1 MLDTKTNFV
10 DEKVE
15 IDPKDLQVSF
25 DNNTTETKDTETK
38 DKETNNDS
46 KIVKVSLGND
56 AEALAE
62 EKSKPKDKQDKNKI
76 KQLEKSIKDREKEI
90 KDQVKNNKKYKPN
103 TNAWNGVIDDE
114 NADDLSY
121 IVNNWKLIPQKSSFI
136 NAANGLINKD
146 TKNVA
151 KDREYYL
158 NLTQRGFEEWNGMQE
173 NPDDPDN
180 YKKWEEEN
188 QKWKDNVDKALE
200 KYTEWD
206 KDKESKYYYS
216 SSNLHSALSNAKAA
230 GDYDAAVI
238 LNLAYRN
245 AKENEKWENNI
256 DKVLEKYTHYDKD
269 SEYYYT
275 SNNLSYALIN
285 AEAEGDYEAV
295 YTLREAYKNAVEN
308 EKAQKEKPA
317 KDGEQTFTKEEAWE
331 IYYSPTG
338 TAIGL
343 FENFNNTL
351 GMTAEEARKEF
362 LSKNPNPSES
372 AKKAFR
378 DVYKTELVEGK
389 VTASEEDQTEN
400 LQVGGKAPRETLN
413 EAQSKVSKNI
423 KDLVLDEVYQT
434 LTDDEK
440 RDALKKATER
450 ALNEY
455 SSSFIDKVNAREDAA
470 QLSKFLPRFAIQHYL
485 EGDFG
490 ERKTPKSLGTLGYF
504 LLDKVGKSLVNA
516 SQVAR
521 GFSPTERTVLEDYNK
536 TMLENAFDRDNE
548 NRKKILMSSLD
559 TLIKDSEVLRELG
572 ISDFKVFDNFT
583 EKVLTQYQDNIQNV
597 NLDKI
602 LKEKADF
609 IENLPEAEKNKYI
622 GYIIATGVSEPDSA
636 AYLVATYRE
645 AEMELKFAKTD
656 AEKYAAQKSKM
667 EIDLKLNGIKTN
679 NELLSGQLDSVK
691 IKNEK
696 DRATMTAEIEAVILE
711 NKQLIE
717 DIKKA
722 RTENEYLAKEKE
734 KELEKKVAD
743 IVSTYATVGT
753 NIGDTVANIIDAVIP
768 GKSRGK

>member
-10 DEKVE
+10 DGKVE

-38 DKETNNDS
+38 DES

-56 AEALAE
+56 SEALAE
-62 EKSKPKDKQDKNKI
+62 EKSKPKDKQDKDKI
-76 KQLEKSIKDREKEI
+76 KQLEKSIKNREKEI
-90 KDQVKNNKKYKPN
+90 KDQVKNNKKYKPGE
-103 TNAWNGVIDDE
+103 NAWNGVIDDE
-114 NADDLSY
+114 NADDWSY
-121 IVNNWKLIPQKSSFI
+121 IVRNWVIPQKNDFI
-136 NAANGLINKD
+136 EAAANKINED
-146 TKNVA
+146 TKNVS
-151 KDREYYL
+151 KDREYWL

-180 YKKWEEEN
+180 YDKWKKESQKWLNNVEKALGKYGVYDKWEESFYSPSHLST
-188 QKWKDNVDKALE
+188 AFR
-200 KYTEWD
+200 TAR
-206 KDKESKYYYS
+206 SK
-216 SSNLHSALSNAKAA
+216 
-230 GDYDAAVI
+230 GDYDAAAI
-238 LNLAYRN
+238 LRQALIN
-245 AKENEKWENNI
+245 AKENK
-256 DKVLEKYTHYDKD
+256 K
-269 SEYYYT
+269 
-275 SNNLSYALIN
+275 AQ
-285 AEAEGDYEAV
+285 
-295 YTLREAYKNAVEN
+295 N
-308 EKAQKEKPA
+308 EKSTETTDETTTTEKPA
-317 KDGEQTFTKEEAWE
+317 EEGKQTFTKEDAWK
-331 IYYSPTG
+331 IYDSPSG

-343 FENFNNTL
+343 FENFQTL
-351 GMTAEEARKEF
+351 NMDAEEARKEF
-362 LSKNPNPSES
+362 LSKNPNPSEA

-378 DVYKTELVEGK
+378 DVYGSDLVETTKTETEGNK
-389 VTASEEDQTEN
+389 D
-400 LQVGGKAPRETLN
+400 LQVGGKTQRETLN
-413 EAQSKVSKNI
+413 EAQSNVSKNI
-423 KDLVLDEVYQT
+423 KDLVLDETFQT

-440 RDALKKATER
+440 RDALKKATEK

-455 SSSFIDKVNAREDAA
+455 SLKFIDKVTAREDAA

-490 ERKTPKSLGTLGYF
+490 ERKTAKSLGTLGYF

-559 TLIKDSEVLRELG
+559 TLIKDSDVLRELG

-609 IENLPEAEKNKYI
+609 IDSLPEKEKNKYI
-622 GYIIATGVSEPDSA
+622 GYVIATGVSEPGSA
-636 AYLVATYRE
+636 EYLIAAYRE

-667 EIDLKLNGIKTN
+667 EIDLKLAGIEAN
-679 NELLSGQLDSVK
+679 NEKLFAELDS
-691 IKNEK
+691 IEMKNEV
-696 DRATMTAEIEAVILE
+696 DRKTMTEKIEAVALA

-722 RTENEYLAKEKE
+722 RTENDYLAREKE
-734 KELEKKVAD
+734 KELEKQVAD

-753 NIGDTVANIIDAVIP
+753 NTGNTVAAILDAIIP
-768 GKSRGK
+768 G

>member
-25 DNNTTETKDTETK
+25 DNNTTETKDEKTK
-38 DKETNNDS
+38 DKETKDDS

-62 EKSKPKDKQDKNKI
+62 EKSKPKDKQDKDKI

-90 KDQVKNNKKYKPN
+90 KDQIKNNKKYKPGE
-103 TNAWNGVIDDE
+103 NAWNGVIDDK
-114 NADDLSY
+114 NADDWSY
-121 IVNNWKLIPQKSSFI
+121 ISRKWGDENIPQYNDFI
-136 NAANGLINKD
+136 EAAANTIYED
-146 TKNVA
+146 TTNVA
-151 KDREYYL
+151 KDREYWL

-180 YKKWEEEN
+180 YDKWKKESQKWLNNVEKALGQYGYNKKWEESFYSPGN
-188 QKWKDNVDKALE
+188 ILHAFSMARKW
-200 KYTEWD
+200 
-206 KDKESKYYYS
+206 
-216 SSNLHSALSNAKAA
+216 
-230 GDYDAAVI
+230 GDYDAAAI
-238 LNLAYRN
+238 LRQAYIN
-245 AKENEKWENNI
+245 AKENEKAQNE
-256 DKVLEKYTHYDKD
+256 
-269 SEYYYT
+269 T
-275 SNNLSYALIN
+275 ST
-285 AEAEGDYEAV
+285 E
-295 YTLREAYKNAVEN
+295 TTTN
-308 EKAQKEKPA
+308 EKPTKEGK
-317 KDGEQTFTKEEAWE
+317 QTFTKEKAWE
-331 IYYSPTG
+331 IYSSPSG
-338 TAIGL
+338 TAAGL
-343 FENFNNTL
+343 FKNFQTL
-351 GMTAEEARKEF
+351 GMDAVEAKKEF
-362 LSKNPNPSES
+362 LSKNPNPSEA

-378 DVYKTELVEGK
+378 EVYKSELVESK
-389 VTASEEDQTEN
+389 VTASKEGQTEGN
-400 LQVGGKAPRETLN
+400 KNFQVGGKTQRETLN

-423 KDLVLDEVYQT
+423 KELLLDETYQT

-455 SSSFIDKVNAREDAA
+455 SLKFIDKVNTREDAA
-470 QLSKFLPRFAIQHYL
+470 QLSKFLPRFAIQHFL

-490 ERKTPKSLGTLGYF
+490 DKKDPKSWGTLGYF

-536 TMLENAFDRDNE
+536 TMLENAFGRDNE
-548 NRKKILMSSLD
+548 NRKRILNSSID
-559 TLIKDSEVLRELG
+559 TLIKDSDVLRELG
-572 ISDFKVFDNFT
+572 ISDFKIFDDFT

-609 IENLPEAEKNKYI
+609 IENLPEKEKNTYI
-622 GYIIATGVSEPDSA
+622 GYIIATGVSEPGSA
-636 AYLVATYRE
+636 EYLIAAYRE

-667 EIDLKLNGIKTN
+667 EIDLKLAGIEAN
-679 NELLSGQLDSVK
+679 IEMLSAQLDSIK
-691 IKNEK
+691 IKNEI
-696 DRATMTAEIEAVILE
+696 DRKTMTEKIEAVVLE

-734 KELEKKVAD
+734 KELEKMVAD
-743 IVSTYATVGT
+743 IVSTYAAAGT
-753 NIGDTVANIIDAVIP
+753 NTGSTVAEIIDAIIP
-768 GKSRGK
+768 G

>member
-25 DNNTTETKDTETK
+25 GNNTTETKDT
-38 DKETNNDS
+38 ETNNDS

-56 AEALAE
+56 SEALAE
-62 EKSKPKDKQDKNKI
+62 EKSKPKEKQDKDKI
-76 KQLEKSIKDREKEI
+76 KQLEKSIKNREKEI
-90 KDQVKNNKKYKPN
+90 KTQVENNKKYKPN

-114 NADDLSY
+114 NADDWSY
-121 IVNNWKLIPQKSSFI
+121 IANNWKIIPQSEEFKHVANKS
-136 NAANGLINKD
+136 INKD
-146 TKNVA
+146 ITNVS

-158 NLTQRGFEEWNGMQE
+158 NLSQRGFEEWNGMQE

-188 QKWKDNVDKALE
+188 QKWKDNAKKTLF
-200 KYTEWD
+200 KYI
-206 KDKESKYYYS
+206 
-216 SSNLHSALSNAKAA
+216 
-230 GDYDAAVI
+230 GAVI
-238 LNLAYRN
+238 KPYLTKY
-245 AKENEKWENNI
+245 EI
-256 DKVLEKYTHYDKD
+256 DE
-269 SEYYYT
+269 
-275 SNNLSYALIN
+275 IN
-285 AEAEGDYEAV
+285 PTYIK
-295 YTLREAYKNAVEN
+295 RAYKNAVEAGDYDSAVILHQVMLNDLEN
-308 EKAQKEKPA
+308 EEKSDETSTETTTTEKPA
-317 KDGEQTFTKEEAWE
+317 KEGEQTFTKEKAWE
-331 IYYSPTG
+331 IYNSPTG
-338 TAIGL
+338 TARGI
-343 FENFNNTL
+343 FENFNTL
-351 GMTAEEARKEF
+351 GMDAAEARKEF
-362 LSKNPNPSES
+362 LSKVPNPSEK
-372 AKKAFR
+372 AKNAFR
-378 DVYKTELVEGK
+378 NVYKTELVEGK
-389 VTASEEDQTEN
+389 VTASKEDQTEGN
-400 LQVGGKAPRETLN
+400 QDLKVGGKAPRETLN

-423 KDLVLDEVYQT
+423 KDLVIDEAYQT

-455 SSSFIDKVNAREDAA
+455 SSSFIDKVNTREDAA
-470 QLSKFLPRFAIQHYL
+470 QLSKFLPRFAIQHFL
-485 EGDFG
+485 EGNFG
-490 ERKTPKSLGTLGYF
+490 DKKDPKSWGTLGYF

-521 GFSPTERTVLEDYNK
+521 GLTPTERTVLEDYNK
-536 TMLENAFDRDNE
+536 TMLENAFGRDNE
-548 NRKKILMSSLD
+548 NRKKILNSSLD
-559 TLIKDSEVLRELG
+559 TLIKDSDVLRELG
-572 ISDFKVFDNFT
+572 ISDFKVFDDFT

-667 EIDLKLNGIKTN
+667 EIDLKLAGIKAN
-679 NELLSGQLDSVK
+679 NDLLSGQLDS
-691 IKNEK
+691 IELKNEK

-722 RTENEYLAKEKE
+722 RIENSYLAKEKE
-734 KELEKKVAD
+734 KELEQKVAN
-743 IVSTYATVGT
+743 IVSTYAAVGT
-753 NIGDTVANIIDAVIP
+753 HTGNTVAAILDAIMP
-768 GKSRGK
+768 G

>member
-25 DNNTTETKDTETK
+25 GNNTTETKDKETKETK

-56 AEALAE
+56 SEALAE
-62 EKSKPKDKQDKNKI
+62 EKSKPKEKQDKDKI

-90 KDQVKNNKKYKPN
+90 KDQVKNNKKYKPD
-103 TNAWNGVIDDE
+103 TNAWNGVIDDK
-114 NADDLSY
+114 NADDWSY
-121 IVNNWKLIPQKSSFI
+121 IVNNWGNIPQKNDFTE
-136 NAANGLINKD
+136 AAATTITKD
-146 TKNVA
+146 ENNVA
-151 KDREYYL
+151 KDRDYWL
-158 NLTQRGFEEWNGMQE
+158 NLAQSGFEKWKSMQE
-173 NPDDPDN
+173 NPDDPAN
-180 YKKWEEEN
+180 LEKWEKELQNWEN
-188 QKWKDNVDKALE
+188 NVYKALE
-200 KYTEWD
+200 KYTEYN
-206 KDKESKYYYS
+206 KESK
-216 SSNLHSALSNAKAA
+216 
-230 GDYDAAVI
+230 
-238 LNLAYRN
+238 
-245 AKENEKWENNI
+245 
-256 DKVLEKYTHYDKD
+256 
-269 SEYYYT
+269 YYYT
-275 SNNLSYALIN
+275 SNNLLHAFSN
-285 AEAEGDYEAV
+285 AKRAGDYDAASILKQAFKNVEEKEEAQKK
-295 YTLREAYKNAVEN
+295 EE
-308 EKAQKEKPA
+308 EAQKEKATTEKPT
-317 KDGEQTFTKEEAWE
+317 KEGEQTFTKEEAWK
-331 IYYSPTG
+331 IYYSSNG

-343 FENFNNTL
+343 FKNFNTL
-351 GMTAEEARKEF
+351 RMTAEEARKEF
-362 LSKNPNPSES
+362 LSKVPNPSEA

-389 VTASEEDQTEN
+389 VTASEEEQNKN
-400 LQVGGKAPRETLN
+400 LQIGGRAPRETLN

-434 LTDDEK
+434 LTEDEK

-455 SSSFIDKVNAREDAA
+455 SSSFIDKVNTREDAA

-521 GFSPTERTVLEDYNK
+521 GLTPTERTVLEDYNK
-536 TMLENAFDRDNE
+536 TMLENAFSRDNE
-548 NRKKILMSSLD
+548 NRKRILNSSLD
-559 TLIKDSEVLRELG
+559 TLIKDSDVLRELG

-609 IENLPEAEKNKYI
+609 IDNLPEAEKNKYI

-636 AYLVATYRE
+636 AYLVASYRE

-667 EIDLKLNGIKTN
+667 EIDIK
-679 NELLSGQLDSVK
+679 LSGMKVNNDLLFAQLDS
-691 IKNEK
+691 IELKNEK
-696 DRATMTAEIEAVILE
+696 DRATMASEIDRVVLENEKLIKEIE
-711 NKQLIE
+711 
-717 DIKKA
+717 KA
-722 RTENEYLAKEKE
+722 RIENSYLEREKE

-753 NIGDTVANIIDAVIP
+753 NIGNTVANIIDAIIP
-768 GKSRGK
+768 GKKK

>member
-25 DNNTTETKDTETK
+25 DNNTTETKDTET
-38 DKETNNDS
+38 NNDS
-46 KIVKVSLGND
+46 KIVKVSLGKY
-56 AEALAE
+56 AEALKE
-62 EKSKPKDKQDKNKI
+62 EKSKPEEKQDKNKI

-90 KDQVKNNKKYKPN
+90 KDQVKNNKKNKPS

-114 NADDLSY
+114 NADDWSY
-121 IVNNWKLIPQKSSFI
+121 ILHNWRGWGRHIPQEEDFKHVAAKS
-136 NAANGLINKD
+136 INKD
-146 TKNVA
+146 ITNVD

-158 NLTQRGFEEWNGMQE
+158 NLTQKEIEEWNSMQE

-188 QKWKDNVDKALE
+188 QKWKDNAKKILF
-200 KYTEWD
+200 KYTPLVL
-206 KDKESKYYYS
+206 KPYFTKYEIDEID
-216 SSNLHSALSNAKAA
+216 SAYVKKAYRFAVEA
-230 GDYDAAVI
+230 GDYDSAVI
-238 LNLAYRN
+238 LHQVMLNDLEDEKKAT
-245 AKENEKWENNI
+245 ENEK
-256 DKVLEKYTHYDKD
+256 
-269 SEYYYT
+269 
-275 SNNLSYALIN
+275 AQ
-285 AEAEGDYEAV
+285 
-295 YTLREAYKNAVEN
+295 N
-308 EKAQKEKPA
+308 EKAQKEKAQAEKPA
-317 KDGEQTFTKEEAWE
+317 KEGEQTFTKEDAWK
-331 IYYSPTG
+331 IYYSSNG
-338 TAIGL
+338 TATGL
-343 FENFNNTL
+343 FENFNTTL
-351 GMTAEEARKEF
+351 GMDADEARKEF
-362 LSKNPNPSES
+362 LSKVPNPSEK
-372 AKKAFR
+372 AKIAFR

-389 VTASEEDQTEN
+389 VTASEEDQTKN

-423 KDLVLDEVYQT
+423 KDLVLDETYQT
-434 LTDDEK
+434 LTEDEK

-455 SSSFIDKVNAREDAA
+455 SSSFIDKVNTREDAA

-521 GFSPTERTVLEDYNK
+521 GFTPTERTVLEDYNK

-559 TLIKDSEVLRELG
+559 TLIKDSDVLRELG

-602 LKEKADF
+602 LMEKADF
-609 IENLPEAEKNKYI
+609 IDNLPEEEKNKYI
-622 GYIIATGVSEPDSA
+622 GYIIATGVSEPGSA
-636 AYLVATYRE
+636 AYLVASYRE

-667 EIDLKLNGIKTN
+667 EIDLKLAGIKTN
-679 NELLSGQLDSVK
+679 NDLLSGQLDSVK
-691 IKNEK
+691 LKNEK
-696 DRATMTAEIEAVILE
+696 DRATMTAEIDAVILE

-717 DIKKA
+717 DIEKA
-722 RTENEYLAKEKE
+722 RIENSYLAKEKE
-734 KELEKKVAD
+734 KELEQKVAN

-753 NIGDTVANIIDAVIP
+753 NIGNTVANIIDAIIP
-768 GKSRGK
+768 GKKK

>member
-25 DNNTTETKDTETK
+25 DNNTTEKKDTETK
-38 DKETNNDS
+38 DDS

-62 EKSKPKDKQDKNKI
+62 EKSKPKEKQDKDKI

-90 KDQVKNNKKYKPN
+90 KDQVKNNKKYKPSS
-103 TNAWNGVIDDE
+103 NAWNGVIDDE
-114 NADDLSY
+114 NADDWSY
-121 IVNNWKLIPQKSSFI
+121 IANNWKIIPQKSSFI
-136 NAANGLINKD
+136 SAANGLINKD
-146 TKNVA
+146 IRNVD
-151 KDREYYL
+151 KDREYWL
-158 NLTQRGFEEWNGMQE
+158 NLVQRGFEEWNGMQE

-180 YKKWEEEN
+180 YKKWEEEG
-188 QKWKDNVDKALE
+188 QKWLNNVDKALE
-200 KYTEWD
+200 KYTHYD
-206 KDKESKYYYS
+206 KGSKYYYHWT
-216 SSNLHSALSNAKAA
+216 NLHSAFGNAKAA

-238 LNLAYRN
+238 LRQAYIN
-245 AKENEKWENNI
+245 AKENEKAQNE
-256 DKVLEKYTHYDKD
+256 
-269 SEYYYT
+269 T
-275 SNNLSYALIN
+275 STETST
-285 AEAEGDYEAV
+285 E
-295 YTLREAYKNAVEN
+295 TTTT
-308 EKAQKEKPA
+308 EKPA
-317 KDGEQTFTKEEAWE
+317 EEGKQTFTKEDAWE
-331 IYYSPTG
+331 IYNSPSG
-338 TAIGL
+338 TATGL
-343 FENFNNTL
+343 FENFSTL
-351 GMTAEEARKEF
+351 KMTAEEARKEF
-362 LSKNPNPSES
+362 LSKNPNPSEA
-372 AKKAFR
+372 AKNAFR
-378 DVYKTELVEGK
+378 KVYKSELVESK
-389 VTASEEDQTEN
+389 ATETEGN
-400 LQVGGKAPRETLN
+400 KNFQVGSQTPRETLN

-423 KDLVLDEVYQT
+423 KDLLLDETFQT

-455 SSSFIDKVNAREDAA
+455 SLKFIDKVTAREDAA

-521 GFSPTERTVLEDYNK
+521 ELTPTERTVLEDYNK

-548 NRKKILMSSLD
+548 NRKKILNSSID
-559 TLIKDSEVLRELG
+559 TLIKDSDVLRELG
-572 ISDFKVFDNFT
+572 ISDFKIFDDFT

-609 IENLPEAEKNKYI
+609 IENLPEKEKNTYI
-622 GYIIATGVSEPDSA
+622 GYIIATGVSEPGSA
-636 AYLVATYRE
+636 EYLIAAYRE
-645 AEMELKFAKTD
+645 AELELKFAKTD

-667 EIDLKLNGIKTN
+667 EIDLKLAGMNVN
-679 NELLSGQLDSVK
+679 NKKLIAELDSAE

-696 DRATMTAEIEAVILE
+696 DRATMTAEIEAVVLE

-734 KELEKKVAD
+734 KELEQKVAN

-753 NIGDTVANIIDAVIP
+753 NIGNTVSNIIDAIIP
-768 GKSRGK
+768 GKKK

>member
-25 DNNTTETKDTETK
+25 DNNTTEIKDTEN
-38 DKETNNDS
+38 KETKPNV
-46 KIVKVSLGND
+46 VKVSLGND

-62 EKSKPKDKQDKNKI
+62 EKSKPKEKQDKDKI
-76 KQLEKSIKDREKEI
+76 KQLEKSIKNREKEI
-90 KDQVKNNKKYKPN
+90 KKQVENNKKYKPN
-103 TNAWNGVIDDE
+103 TNAWNGVINDE
-114 NADDLSY
+114 NVDDLSY
-121 IVNNWKLIPQKSSFI
+121 ILHNWDDIPQKNDFKE
-136 NAANGLINKD
+136 AAYTTITKD
-146 TKNVA
+146 TKNAA
-151 KDREYYL
+151 KDREYWL
-158 NLTQRGFEEWNGMQE
+158 NLAQRGFEEWNSMQE

-180 YKKWEEEN
+180 YKKWEEEAL
-188 QKWKDNVDKALE
+188 KWENNVEKALE
-200 KYTEWD
+200 KYTRYDE
-206 KDKESKYYYS
+206 ESKYYYTS
-216 SSNLHSALSNAKAA
+216 DNIFLASTNARKE

-238 LNLAYRN
+238 LLQAYIN
-245 AKENEKWENNI
+245 VKETE
-256 DKVLEKYTHYDKD
+256 D
-269 SEYYYT
+269 
-275 SNNLSYALIN
+275 
-285 AEAEGDYEAV
+285 
-295 YTLREAYKNAVEN
+295 
-308 EKAQKEKPA
+308 EKAQKEKAQKEKAQTEKPA
-317 KDGEQTFTKEEAWE
+317 KEGEQTFTKEKAWE
-331 IYYSPTG
+331 IYNSSSG
-338 TAIGL
+338 TAVGL
-343 FENFNNTL
+343 FENFNTL
-351 GMTAEEARKEF
+351 GMDAVEARKEF
-362 LSKNPNPSES
+362 LSKVPNPSEK
-372 AKKAFR
+372 AKNAFR
-378 DVYKTELVEGK
+378 KVYKTELVEGK
-389 VTASEEDQTEN
+389 VTASKEDQTEGN
-400 LQVGGKAPRETLN
+400 QDLKVGSKAPKKTLN
-413 EAQSKVSKNI
+413 EAQSEVSKNI
-423 KDLVLDEVYQT
+423 KDLVLDEAYQT

-455 SSSFIDKVNAREDAA
+455 SSSFIDKVNTREDAA

-521 GFSPTERTVLEDYNK
+521 GLTPTERTVLEDYNK

-559 TLIKDSEVLRELG
+559 TLIKDSDVLRELG

-602 LKEKADF
+602 LKEKADY
-609 IENLPEAEKNKYI
+609 IDNLPEEEKNKYI

-636 AYLVATYRE
+636 EYLVASYRE
-645 AEMELKFAKTD
+645 AVMELKFAKTD

-667 EIDLKLNGIKTN
+667 EIDLKLAGIKAN
-679 NELLSGQLDSVK
+679 NDLLSGQLDS
-691 IKNEK
+691 IELKNEK
-696 DRATMTAEIEAVILE
+696 DRATMTAEIEAVVLE

-717 DIKKA
+717 DIEKA
-722 RTENEYLAKEKE
+722 RIENSYLAREKE

-753 NIGDTVANIIDAVIP
+753 NTGNTVAAILDAIIP
-768 GKSRGK
+768 G